1 MPSYTLSRAR
11 RGGSACLVWL
21 ELAETHSGGRRS
33 PVDAMLRPMRAF
45 AVLLNAALLV
55 TLSACSRENRPSPT
69 PPPSD
74 PRPAATALG
83 QPIAGSPVALA
94 EVAKNPGA
102 FEGKPIVT
110 SGTVTAV
117 CQHMGCWMEIADAES
132 QAHVRMHGHSFFVP
146 RSANG
151 KHARVQATLVPAEDP
166 KDCDEKGPGGLAK
179 VELDAT
185 GVEID

>member
-1 MPSYTLSRAR
+1 MRP
-11 RGGSACLVWL
+11 LVVL
-21 ELAETHSGGRRS
+21 
-33 PVDAMLRPMRAF
+33 F
-45 AVLLNAALLV
+45 ALV
-55 TLSACSRENRPSPT
+55 ALSACSRENRASPT

-74 PRPAATALG
+74 PKPALTALG
-83 QPIAGSPVALA
+83 QPVAGDPVALA
-94 EVAKNPGA
+94 DVAKNPRA
-102 FEGKPIVT
+102 FEGRSIVT

-117 CQHMGCWMEIADAES
+117 CQHMGCWMEIADTNG

-151 KHARVQATLVPAEDP
+151 KHARVQATLVPAEDS
-166 KDCDEKGPGGLAK
+166 KDCDEEGKGGVAK